1 MALALKSKDADCYV
15 SNRVFDGVRAKD
27 AEAAAK
33 HVARVKRLLAGT
45 SGEDAPVQTDVAGA
59 RAAVLRPR

>member
-27 AEAAAK
+27 TEAAAK

-45 SGEDAPVQTDVAGA
+45 PDRGGSAQPDAVAAKAPVS
-59 RAAVLRPR
+59 RPL